1 MEAFSTRFFDNSHQ
15 LQNRHL
21 EMEPNGVGGMA
32 SGDVRFTFRSDETD
46 VNVTIEGKKAWVEG
60 IVEELGLSKV
70 GDFSPIGTS
79 PKTQHHPTL
88 TGEELADENALLPPS
103 DMGPEPDPGRIPVV
117 RRPIGALNVEL
128 EIEKIGLEP
137 PSKNDLFEL
146 MDAFSE
152 LEEPRPIQGEMS
164 VDPMAEAWLK
174 ELMRLIVREGGRT
187 ALATET
193 IEEVASAKLGGRT
206 GVELSVWLESL
217 FAAGKLVK
225 IHGGDATG
233 WGPSPRWLG

>member
-1 MEAFSTRFFDNSHQ
+1 MEA
-15 LQNRHL
+15 
-21 EMEPNGVGGMA
+21 NGVDVMA
-32 SGDVRFTFRSDETD
+32 SGDVRFIFRSDETD
-46 VNVTIEGKKAWVEG
+46 VNVTIEGKREWVER
-60 IVEELGLSKV
+60 IVDELGLSDV
-70 GDFSPIGTS
+70 GSFIPLGQN
-79 PKTQHHPTL
+79 P
-88 TGEELADENALLPPS
+88 LAQNQPNVQEDDDVILPPT
-103 DMGPEPDPGRIPVV
+103 DMGPEPDPSRIPVV
-117 RRPIGALNVEL
+117 RRPIGELNVEV

-137 PSKNDLFEL
+137 PSRNDVFEL

-152 LEEPRPIQGEMS
+152 LDEPRPIQGQMS
-164 VDPMAEAWLK
+164 VDPMAEAWLR
-174 ELMRLIVREGGRT
+174 ELMRLIVREGART

-206 GVELSVWLESL
+206 GLELSVWLESL

>member
-1 MEAFSTRFFDNSHQ
+1 
-15 LQNRHL
+15 
-21 EMEPNGVGGMA
+21 MA
-32 SGDVRFTFRSDETD
+32 SSDVRFTFRSDETD
-46 VNVTIEGKKAWVEG
+46 VNVTIEGKRAWVESL
-60 IVEELGLSKV
+60 VEELGLSEV
-70 GDFSPIGTS
+70 GTMLPIGIPS
-79 PKTQHHPTL
+79 PSSKQPSVIEDE
-88 TGEELADENALLPPS
+88 GEENALLPPS
-103 DMGPEPDPGRIPVV
+103 DMGPEPDPSRIPVV
-117 RRPIGALNVEL
+117 RRPIGALNVDI
-128 EIEKIGLEP
+128 EIEKIGLKP
-137 PSKNDLFEL
+137 PSQNDVFEL
-146 MDAFSE
+146 MDAFAE

>member
-1 MEAFSTRFFDNSHQ
+1 MEA
-15 LQNRHL
+15 
-21 EMEPNGVGGMA
+21 NGVVVMA
-32 SGDVRFTFRSDETD
+32 SGDVRFIFRSDETD
-46 VNVTIEGKKAWVEG
+46 VNVTIEGKKDWVER
-60 IVEELGLSKV
+60 IVDELGLSDV
-70 GDFSPIGTS
+70 GSFIPLGQN
-79 PKTQHHPTL
+79 P
-88 TGEELADENALLPPS
+88 LAQNQPGSQEDENDVLSPPL
-103 DMGPEPDPGRIPVV
+103 DMGPEPDPSRIPVV
-117 RRPIGALNVEL
+117 RRPIGELNVEV

-137 PSKNDLFEL
+137 PSRNDVFEL

-152 LEEPRPIQGEMS
+152 LDEPRPIQGQMS
-164 VDPMAEAWLK
+164 VDPMAEAWLR
-174 ELMRLIVREGGRT
+174 ELMRLIVREGART

>member
-1 MEAFSTRFFDNSHQ
+1 
-15 LQNRHL
+15 
-21 EMEPNGVGGMA
+21 MEPNGVGVMA
-32 SGDVRFTFRSDETD
+32 SGDVRFTFRSEETD
-46 VNVTIEGKKAWVEG
+46 VNVTIEGKKEWVEG
-60 IVEELGLSKV
+60 IIDELGLSEV
-70 GDFSPIGTS
+70 GSMMPIGIIS
-79 PKTQHHPTL
+79 PNKKSDSMEEDVD
-88 TGEELADENALLPPS
+88 GEDALLPPS
-103 DMGPEPDPGRIPVV
+103 DMGPEPDPSRIPVV
-117 RRPIGALNVEL
+117 RRPIGALNVEI

-137 PSKNDLFEL
+137 PSPNDVFEL

-152 LEEPRPIQGEMS
+152 LDEPRPIQGEMS

-193 IEEVASAKLGGRT
+193 IEEVASTKLGGRT

>member
-1 MEAFSTRFFDNSHQ
+1 
-15 LQNRHL
+15 
-21 EMEPNGVGGMA
+21 MA

-46 VNVTIEGKKAWVEG
+46 VNVTIEGKRAWVESL
-60 IVEELGLSKV
+60 VEELGLSEV
-70 GDFSPIGTS
+70 GIMLPIGIPS
-79 PKTQHHPTL
+79 PSSKQPSVM
-88 TGEELADENALLPPS
+88 EDDDEENALLPPS
-103 DMGPEPDPGRIPVV
+103 DMGPEPDPSRIPVV
-117 RRPIGALNVEL
+117 RRPIGALNVDI
-128 EIEKIGLEP
+128 EIEKIGLKP
-137 PSKNDLFEL
+137 PSQNDVFEL
-146 MDAFSE
+146 MDAFAE

>member
-1 MEAFSTRFFDNSHQ
+1 
-15 LQNRHL
+15 
-21 EMEPNGVGGMA
+21 MA
-32 SGDVRFTFRSDETD
+32 SGDVRFIFRSDETD

-60 IVEELGLSKV
+60 IVEELGLSNV
-70 GDFSPIGTS
+70 GFLMPIG
-79 PKTQHHPTL
+79 KKPTVL
-88 TGEELADENALLPPS
+88 NQPDSEEEGADEEDALLPPT
-103 DMGPEPDPGRIPVV
+103 DMGPEPDPSRIPVV

-137 PSKNDLFEL
+137 PSKNDVFEL

-152 LEEPRPIQGEMS
+152 LDEPRPIQGQMS
-164 VDPMAEAWLK
+164 IDPMAEAWLR
-174 ELMRLIVREGGRT
+174 ELMRLIVRESGRT

-206 GVELSVWLESL
+206 GVELTVWLESL

>member
-1 MEAFSTRFFDNSHQ
+1 MK
-15 LQNRHL
+15 
-21 EMEPNGVGGMA
+21 PNGV
-32 SGDVRFTFRSDETD
+32 DVVSSNDVQFTFRSEELD
-46 VNVTIEGKKAWVEG
+46 VDVTIEGKKAWVKG
-60 IVEELGLSKV
+60 IVDDLGLSEV
-70 GDFSPIGTS
+70 GSMIPLGVTSPIGGS
-79 PKTQHHPTL
+79 K
-88 TGEELADENALLPPS
+88 TGEDNQTDEDILVAPT
-103 DMGPEPDPGRIPVV
+103 DMGPEPDPSRIPVV
-117 RRPIGALNVEL
+117 KRPIGALDIEL
-128 EIEKIGLEP
+128 EIKKIGLEP
-137 PSKNDLFEL
+137 PSSNDVFEL

-174 ELMRLIVREGGRT
+174 ELMRLVVREGGRT

-193 IEEVASAKLGGRT
+193 IEEVAGHKLGGRS
-206 GVELSVWLESL
+206 GIELSVWLESL

>member
-1 MEAFSTRFFDNSHQ
+1 MSSN
-15 LQNRHL
+15 
-21 EMEPNGVGGMA
+21 
-32 SGDVRFTFRSDETD
+32 DVQFTFRSEELD
-46 VNVTIEGKKAWVEG
+46 VDVTIEGKKAWVKG
-60 IVEELGLSKV
+60 IVDDLGLSEV
-70 GDFSPIGTS
+70 GSMIPLGVTSPIGDTKS
-79 PKTQHHPTL
+79 VEDNQTDEDILVAPT
-88 TGEELADENALLPPS
+88 
-103 DMGPEPDPGRIPVV
+103 DMGPEPDPSRIPVV
-117 RRPIGALNVEL
+117 KRPIGALDIEL

-137 PSKNDLFEL
+137 PSSNDVFEL

-174 ELMRLIVREGGRT
+174 ELMRLVVREGGRT

-193 IEEVASAKLGGRT
+193 IEEVAGHKLGGRS
-206 GVELSVWLESL
+206 GIELSVWLESL

>member
-1 MEAFSTRFFDNSHQ
+1 
-15 LQNRHL
+15 
-21 EMEPNGVGGMA
+21 MEPNGVGRMA
-32 SGDVRFTFRSDETD
+32 SSDVRFTFRSDETD
-46 VNVTIEGKKAWVEG
+46 VNVTIEGKRAWVESL
-60 IVEELGLSKV
+60 VEELGLSEV
-70 GDFSPIGTS
+70 GIMLPIGIPS
-79 PKTQHHPTL
+79 PSSKQPSVM
-88 TGEELADENALLPPS
+88 EDDDEENALLPPS
-103 DMGPEPDPGRIPVV
+103 DMGPEPDPSRIPVV
-117 RRPIGALNVEL
+117 RRPIGALNVDI
-128 EIEKIGLEP
+128 EIEKIGLKP
-137 PSKNDLFEL
+137 PSQNDVFEL
-146 MDAFSE
+146 MDAFAE

>member
-1 MEAFSTRFFDNSHQ
+1 
-15 LQNRHL
+15 
-21 EMEPNGVGGMA
+21 MA
-32 SGDVRFTFRSDETD
+32 SGDVRFIFRSDETD

-60 IVEELGLSKV
+60 IVEELGLSDV
-70 GDFSPIGTS
+70 GFLMPIGKKPAALNQPDS
-79 PKTQHHPTL
+79 A
-88 TGEELADENALLPPS
+88 EEGADEEDALLPPT
-103 DMGPEPDPGRIPVV
+103 DMGPEPDPSRIPVV

-137 PSKNDLFEL
+137 PSKNDVFEL

-152 LEEPRPIQGEMS
+152 LDEPRPIQGQMS
-164 VDPMAEAWLK
+164 IDPMAEAWLR
-174 ELMRLIVREGGRT
+174 ELMRLIVRESGRT

-193 IEEVASAKLGGRT
+193 IEEIASPKLGGRT
-206 GVELSVWLESL
+206 GVELTVWLESL

>member
-1 MEAFSTRFFDNSHQ
+1 
-15 LQNRHL
+15 
-21 EMEPNGVGGMA
+21 MA
-32 SGDVRFTFRSDETD
+32 SSDVRFIFRSDETD

-60 IVEELGLSKV
+60 IVEELGLSDV
-70 GDFSPIGTS
+70 GFLMPIGKKSLAQNQPDSAEDGTD
-79 PKTQHHPTL
+79 
-88 TGEELADENALLPPS
+88 EEDALLPPT

-137 PSKNDLFEL
+137 PSKNDVFEL

-152 LEEPRPIQGEMS
+152 LDEPRPIQGQMS
-164 VDPMAEAWLK
+164 IDPMAEAWLR
-174 ELMRLIVREGGRT
+174 ELMRLIVRESGRT

-206 GVELSVWLESL
+206 GVELTVWLESL

>member
-1 MEAFSTRFFDNSHQ
+1 MK
-15 LQNRHL
+15 
-21 EMEPNGVGGMA
+21 PNGV
-32 SGDVRFTFRSDETD
+32 DVVSSNDVQFTFRSEELD
-46 VNVTIEGKKAWVEG
+46 VDVTIEGKKAWVKG
-60 IVEELGLSKV
+60 IVDDLGLSEV
-70 GDFSPIGTS
+70 GSMIPLGVTSPIGDSKSVEDNQTDEDILVA
-79 PKTQHHPTL
+79 PT
-88 TGEELADENALLPPS
+88 
-103 DMGPEPDPGRIPVV
+103 DMGPEPDPSRIPVV
-117 RRPIGALNVEL
+117 KRPIGALDIEL

-137 PSKNDLFEL
+137 PSSNDVFEL

-174 ELMRLIVREGGRT
+174 ELMRLVVREGGRT

-193 IEEVASAKLGGRT
+193 IEEVAGHKLGGRS
-206 GVELSVWLESL
+206 GIELSVWLESL

>member
-1 MEAFSTRFFDNSHQ
+1 MEAH
-15 LQNRHL
+15 
-21 EMEPNGVGGMA
+21 GVDVMV
-32 SGDVRFTFRSDETD
+32 SGDVRFIFRSDETD
-46 VNVTIEGKKAWVEG
+46 VNVTIEGKRGWVER
-60 IVEELGLSKV
+60 IVNELGLSDV
-70 GDFSPIGTS
+70 GSFIPLGQN
-79 PKTQHHPTL
+79 P
-88 TGEELADENALLPPS
+88 LAQNQPDSQEDDDDVLLPPL
-103 DMGPEPDPGRIPVV
+103 DMGPEPDPSRIPVV
-117 RRPIGALNVEL
+117 RRPIGALNVEV

-137 PSKNDLFEL
+137 PSRNDVFEL

-152 LEEPRPIQGEMS
+152 LDEPRPIQGQMS
-164 VDPMAEAWLK
+164 VDPMAEAWLR
-174 ELMRLIVREGGRT
+174 ELMRLIVREGART

-206 GVELSVWLESL
+206 GLELSVWLESL

>member
-1 MEAFSTRFFDNSHQ
+1 
-15 LQNRHL
+15 
-21 EMEPNGVGGMA
+21 MEPNGVGVMA
-32 SGDVRFTFRSDETD
+32 SGDVRFTFRSEETD
-46 VNVTIEGKKAWVEG
+46 VNVTIEGKKEWVEG
-60 IVEELGLSKV
+60 IIDELGLSEV
-70 GDFSPIGTS
+70 GSMMPIGIISPIKKSDSMEDDGD
-79 PKTQHHPTL
+79 
-88 TGEELADENALLPPS
+88 EEDVLLPPS
-103 DMGPEPDPGRIPVV
+103 DMGPEPDPSRIPVV
-117 RRPIGALNVEL
+117 RRPIGALNVEI

-137 PSKNDLFEL
+137 PSPNDVFEL

-152 LEEPRPIQGEMS
+152 LDEPRPIQGEMS

-193 IEEVASAKLGGRT
+193 IEEVASTKLGGRT
-206 GVELSVWLESL
+206 GVELSVWLESQ

>member
-1 MEAFSTRFFDNSHQ
+1 M
-15 LQNRHL
+15 
-21 EMEPNGVGGMA
+21 
-32 SGDVRFTFRSDETD
+32 FRSDETD

-60 IVEELGLSKV
+60 IVEELGLSDV
-70 GDFSPIGTS
+70 GFLMPIGKKSLAQNQLDSAEDGTD
-79 PKTQHHPTL
+79 
-88 TGEELADENALLPPS
+88 EEDALLPPT

-137 PSKNDLFEL
+137 PSKNDVFEL

-152 LEEPRPIQGEMS
+152 LDEPRPIQGQMS
-164 VDPMAEAWLK
+164 VDPMAEAWLR
-174 ELMRLIVREGGRT
+174 ELMRLIVRESGRT

-206 GVELSVWLESL
+206 GVELTVWLESL

>member
-1 MEAFSTRFFDNSHQ
+1 MEA
-15 LQNRHL
+15 
-21 EMEPNGVGGMA
+21 NGVDVMA
-32 SGDVRFTFRSDETD
+32 SGDVRFIFRSDETD
-46 VNVTIEGKKAWVEG
+46 VNVTIEGKREWVEG
-60 IVEELGLSKV
+60 IVDELGLSDV
-70 GDFSPIGTS
+70 GSFIPLGQN
-79 PKTQHHPTL
+79 P
-88 TGEELADENALLPPS
+88 LAQNQPNVQEDDDVILPPT
-103 DMGPEPDPGRIPVV
+103 DMGPEPDPSRIPVV
-117 RRPIGALNVEL
+117 RRPIGELNVEV

-137 PSKNDLFEL
+137 PSRNDVFEL

-152 LEEPRPIQGEMS
+152 LDEPRPIQGQMS
-164 VDPMAEAWLK
+164 VDPMAEAWLR
-174 ELMRLIVREGGRT
+174 ELMRLIVREGART

-206 GVELSVWLESL
+206 GLELSVWLESL

>member
-1 MEAFSTRFFDNSHQ
+1 MEA
-15 LQNRHL
+15 
-21 EMEPNGVGGMA
+21 NGVEVMA
-32 SGDVRFTFRSDETD
+32 SADVRFIFRSDETD
-46 VNVTIEGKKAWVEG
+46 VNVTIEGKRDWVG
-60 IVEELGLSKV
+60 RIVDELGLSDV
-70 GDFSPIGTS
+70 GSFIPLGQN
-79 PKTQHHPTL
+79 P
-88 TGEELADENALLPPS
+88 LAQNQPNVQEDDDVILPPT
-103 DMGPEPDPGRIPVV
+103 DMGPEPDPSRIPVV
-117 RRPIGALNVEL
+117 RRPIGELNVEV

-137 PSKNDLFEL
+137 PSRNDVFEL

-152 LEEPRPIQGEMS
+152 LDEPRPIQGQMS
-164 VDPMAEAWLK
+164 VDPMAEAWLR
-174 ELMRLIVREGGRT
+174 ELMRLIVREGART

-206 GVELSVWLESL
+206 GLELSVWLESL

>member
-1 MEAFSTRFFDNSHQ
+1 M
-15 LQNRHL
+15 
-21 EMEPNGVGGMA
+21 
-32 SGDVRFTFRSDETD
+32 FRSDETD
-46 VNVTIEGKKAWVEG
+46 VNVTIEGKKAWVEA
-60 IVEELGLSKV
+60 IVEELGLSDV
-70 GDFSPIGTS
+70 GFLMSIGKKSFAQNQPDSAEDGTD
-79 PKTQHHPTL
+79 
-88 TGEELADENALLPPS
+88 EEDALLPPT

-137 PSKNDLFEL
+137 PSKNDVFEL

-152 LEEPRPIQGEMS
+152 LDEPRPIQGQMS
-164 VDPMAEAWLK
+164 VDPMAEAWLR
-174 ELMRLIVREGGRT
+174 ELMRLIVRESGRT

-206 GVELSVWLESL
+206 GVELTVWLESL

>member
-1 MEAFSTRFFDNSHQ
+1 MK
-15 LQNRHL
+15 
-21 EMEPNGVGGMA
+21 PNGV
-32 SGDVRFTFRSDETD
+32 DVVSSNDVQFTFRSEELD
-46 VNVTIEGKKAWVEG
+46 VDVTIAGKKAWVKG
-60 IVEELGLSKV
+60 IVDDLGLSEV
-70 GDFSPIGTS
+70 GSMIPLGVTSPIVDSKSVEDNQTDEDILVA
-79 PKTQHHPTL
+79 PT
-88 TGEELADENALLPPS
+88 
-103 DMGPEPDPGRIPVV
+103 DMGPEPDPSRIPVV
-117 RRPIGALNVEL
+117 KRPIGALDIEL

-137 PSKNDLFEL
+137 PSSNDVFEL

-174 ELMRLIVREGGRT
+174 ELMRLVVREGGRT

-193 IEEVASAKLGGRT
+193 IEEVAGHKLGGRS
-206 GVELSVWLESL
+206 GIELSVWLESL

>member
-1 MEAFSTRFFDNSHQ
+1 MES
-15 LQNRHL
+15 
-21 EMEPNGVGGMA
+21 NGVEVVA

-46 VNVTIEGKKAWVEG
+46 VNVIIEGKKGWVEG
-60 IVEELGLSKV
+60 IVDELGLSDV
-70 GDFSPIGTS
+70 GLTMPIGVQSRSEEPGAISEDGDEEDTL
-79 PKTQHHPTL
+79 KAPT
-88 TGEELADENALLPPS
+88 
-103 DMGPEPDPGRIPVV
+103 DMGPEPDPSRIPVV
-117 RRPIGALNVEL
+117 KRPIGALNVEI
-128 EIEKIGLEP
+128 EIGKIGLEP
-137 PSKNDLFEL
+137 PSQNNVFEL

-152 LEEPRPIQGEMS
+152 LDEPRPIQGEMS

-187 ALATET
+187 ALATEM

-206 GVELSVWLESL
+206 GTELSVWLESL

-225 IHGGDATG
+225 IHGGDTTG

>member
-1 MEAFSTRFFDNSHQ
+1 MEA
-15 LQNRHL
+15 
-21 EMEPNGVGGMA
+21 NGVVVMA
-32 SGDVRFTFRSDETD
+32 SGDVRFIFRSDETD
-46 VNVTIEGKKAWVEG
+46 VNVTIEGKRDWVER
-60 IVEELGLSKV
+60 IVDELGLSDV
-70 GDFSPIGTS
+70 GSFIPLGQN
-79 PKTQHHPTL
+79 P
-88 TGEELADENALLPPS
+88 LAQNQPNVQEDDDVILPPT
-103 DMGPEPDPGRIPVV
+103 DMGPEPDPSRIPVV
-117 RRPIGALNVEL
+117 RRPIGELNVEL

-137 PSKNDLFEL
+137 PSRNDVFEL

-152 LEEPRPIQGEMS
+152 LDEPRPIQGQMS
-164 VDPMAEAWLK
+164 VDPMAEAWLR
-174 ELMRLIVREGGRT
+174 ELMRLIVREGART

>member
-1 MEAFSTRFFDNSHQ
+1 
-15 LQNRHL
+15 
-21 EMEPNGVGGMA
+21 MEPNGVGRMA
-32 SGDVRFTFRSDETD
+32 SSDVRFTFRSDETD
-46 VNVTIEGKKAWVEG
+46 VNVTIEGKRAWVESL
-60 IVEELGLSKV
+60 VEELGLSEV
-70 GDFSPIGTS
+70 GTMLPIGIPS
-79 PKTQHHPTL
+79 ASSKQPSAMGND
-88 TGEELADENALLPPS
+88 GEENALLPPS
-103 DMGPEPDPGRIPVV
+103 DMGPEPDPSRIPVV
-117 RRPIGALNVEL
+117 RRPIGALNVDI
-128 EIEKIGLEP
+128 EIEKIGLKP
-137 PSKNDLFEL
+137 PSQNDVFEL
-146 MDAFSE
+146 MDAFAE

-174 ELMRLIVREGGRT
+174 ELMRLIVRDGGRT

>member
-1 MEAFSTRFFDNSHQ
+1 MESD
-15 LQNRHL
+15 
-21 EMEPNGVGGMA
+21 GVQGVA

-46 VNVTIEGKKAWVEG
+46 VNVIIEGKKVWVEG
-60 IVEELGLSKV
+60 IVEELGLSDV
-70 GDFSPIGTS
+70 GLTMPIGVQMRSIEPDAISEDIDEEDTL
-79 PKTQHHPTL
+79 KAPT
-88 TGEELADENALLPPS
+88 
-103 DMGPEPDPGRIPVV
+103 DMGPEPDPSRIPVV
-117 RRPIGALNVEL
+117 KRPIGALNVEI

-137 PSKNDLFEL
+137 PSQNDVFEL

-152 LEEPRPIQGEMS
+152 LDEPRPIQGEMS

-187 ALATET
+187 ALATEM
-193 IEEVASAKLGGRT
+193 IEEVASTKLGGRT

-225 IHGGDATG
+225 IHGGDSTG

>member
-1 MEAFSTRFFDNSHQ
+1 MGA
-15 LQNRHL
+15 
-21 EMEPNGVGGMA
+21 NGVANMA
-32 SGDVRFTFRSDETD
+32 SGDVRFTFQSDETD
-46 VNVTIEGKKAWVEG
+46 VHVTIEGKKAWVEG
-60 IVEELGLSKV
+60 IVEELGLSEV
-70 GDFSPIGTS
+70 GMMLPIGVQAS
-79 PKTQHHPTL
+79 VDSKAVQMD
-88 TGEELADENALLPPS
+88 EESEDEDVLRPPS

-117 RRPIGALNVEL
+117 RRPIGALNVDL

-137 PSKNDLFEL
+137 PSSNDVFEL

-152 LEEPRPIQGEMS
+152 LDEPRPIQGEMS

>member
-1 MEAFSTRFFDNSHQ
+1 
-15 LQNRHL
+15 
-21 EMEPNGVGGMA
+21 MA
-32 SGDVRFTFRSDETD
+32 SSDVRFTFRSEETD
-46 VNVTIEGKKAWVEG
+46 VNVTIEGKKEWVEG
-60 IVEELGLSKV
+60 IIDELGLSEV
-70 GDFSPIGTS
+70 GSMMPIGVISPIKKPDS
-79 PKTQHHPTL
+79 MDDD
-88 TGEELADENALLPPS
+88 ADEEDVLLPPS
-103 DMGPEPDPGRIPVV
+103 DMGPEPDPSRIPVV
-117 RRPIGALNVEL
+117 RRPIGALNVEI
-128 EIEKIGLEP
+128 EIERIGLEP
-137 PSKNDLFEL
+137 PSQNDVFEL

-193 IEEVASAKLGGRT
+193 IEEVASTKLGGRT

>member
-1 MEAFSTRFFDNSHQ
+1 MEA
-15 LQNRHL
+15 
-21 EMEPNGVGGMA
+21 NGVAYMA
-32 SGDVRFTFRSDETD
+32 SDDVRCTFRSDETD
-46 VNVTIEGKKAWVEG
+46 VDVMIEGKRAWVQS
-60 IVEELGLSKV
+60 IVEELGLSEV
-70 GDFSPIGTS
+70 GVMLPIGEQS
-79 PKTQHHPTL
+79 SLGNQPTQMDAET
-88 TGEELADENALLPPS
+88 EDEDALLPPS

-137 PSKNDLFEL
+137 PSSNDVFEL

-152 LEEPRPIQGEMS
+152 LEEPRPIQGEVS

>member
-1 MEAFSTRFFDNSHQ
+1 MK
-15 LQNRHL
+15 
-21 EMEPNGVGGMA
+21 PNGV
-32 SGDVRFTFRSDETD
+32 DVVSSNDVQFTFRSEELD
-46 VNVTIEGKKAWVEG
+46 VDVTIEGKKAWVKG
-60 IVEELGLSKV
+60 IVDDLGLSEV
-70 GDFSPIGTS
+70 GSMIPLGVTSPIGDSKSVEDNQTDEDILVA
-79 PKTQHHPTL
+79 PT
-88 TGEELADENALLPPS
+88 
-103 DMGPEPDPGRIPVV
+103 DMGPEPDPSRIPVV
-117 RRPIGALNVEL
+117 KRPIGALEIEL

-137 PSKNDLFEL
+137 PSSNDVFEL

-174 ELMRLIVREGGRT
+174 ELMRLVVREGGRT

-193 IEEVASAKLGGRT
+193 IEEVAGHKLGGRS
-206 GVELSVWLESL
+206 GIELSVWLESL

>member
-1 MEAFSTRFFDNSHQ
+1 
-15 LQNRHL
+15 
-21 EMEPNGVGGMA
+21 MEPNGVGRMA
-32 SGDVRFTFRSDETD
+32 SSDVRFTFRSDETD
-46 VNVTIEGKKAWVEG
+46 VNVTIEGKRAWVESL
-60 IVEELGLSKV
+60 VEELGLSEV
-70 GDFSPIGTS
+70 GIMLPIGIPS
-79 PKTQHHPTL
+79 PSSKQPSVM
-88 TGEELADENALLPPS
+88 EDDDEENAHLPPS
-103 DMGPEPDPGRIPVV
+103 DMGPEPDPSRIPIV
-117 RRPIGALNVEL
+117 RRPIGALNVEI
-128 EIEKIGLEP
+128 EIEKIGLKP
-137 PSKNDLFEL
+137 PSQNDVFEL
-146 MDAFSE
+146 MDAFAE

>member
-1 MEAFSTRFFDNSHQ
+1 
-15 LQNRHL
+15 
-21 EMEPNGVGGMA
+21 MA
-32 SGDVRFTFRSDETD
+32 SGDVRFIFRSDETD

-60 IVEELGLSKV
+60 IVEELGLSDV
-70 GDFSPIGTS
+70 GFLMPIGKKPAALNQPDS
-79 PKTQHHPTL
+79 A
-88 TGEELADENALLPPS
+88 EEAADEEDALLPPT
-103 DMGPEPDPGRIPVV
+103 DMGPEPDPSRIPVV

-137 PSKNDLFEL
+137 PSKNDVFEL

-152 LEEPRPIQGEMS
+152 LDEPRPIQGQMS
-164 VDPMAEAWLK
+164 IDPMAEAWLR
-174 ELMRLIVREGGRT
+174 ELMRLIVRESGRT

-193 IEEVASAKLGGRT
+193 IEEIASPKLGGRT
-206 GVELSVWLESL
+206 GVELTVWLESL

>member
-1 MEAFSTRFFDNSHQ
+1 MEA
-15 LQNRHL
+15 
-21 EMEPNGVGGMA
+21 NGVEVMA
-32 SGDVRFTFRSDETD
+32 SGDVRFIFRSDETD
-46 VNVTIEGKKAWVEG
+46 VNVTIEGKREWVER
-60 IVEELGLSKV
+60 IVDELGLSDV
-70 GDFSPIGTS
+70 GSFIPLGQN
-79 PKTQHHPTL
+79 P
-88 TGEELADENALLPPS
+88 LAQNQPNVQEDDDVILPPT
-103 DMGPEPDPGRIPVV
+103 DMGPEPDPSRIPVV
-117 RRPIGALNVEL
+117 RRPIGELNVEL

-137 PSKNDLFEL
+137 PSRNDVFEL

-152 LEEPRPIQGEMS
+152 LDEPRPIQGQMS
-164 VDPMAEAWLK
+164 VDPMAEAWLR
-174 ELMRLIVREGGRT
+174 ELMRLIVREGART

-225 IHGGDATG
+225 IHGGDSTG

>member
-1 MEAFSTRFFDNSHQ
+1 MEGFSTRFFDNSPL

-46 VNVTIEGKKAWVEG
+46 VNVTIEGKRAWVEG

-70 GDFSPIGTS
+70 GEFSPLGIS
-79 PKTQHHPTL
+79 PTMPHQPSSTD
-88 TGEELADENALLPPS
+88 EEMDEENALAPPS
-103 DMGPEPDPGRIPVV
+103 DMGPEPDPSRIPVV

-146 MDAFSE
+146 IDAIS
-152 LEEPRPIQGEMS
+152 
-164 VDPMAEAWLK
+164 
-174 ELMRLIVREGGRT
+174 
-187 ALATET
+187 
-193 IEEVASAKLGGRT
+193 
-206 GVELSVWLESL
+206 
-217 FAAGKLVK
+217 
-225 IHGGDATG
+225 
-233 WGPSPRWLG
+233 

>member
-1 MEAFSTRFFDNSHQ
+1 MEA
-15 LQNRHL
+15 
-21 EMEPNGVGGMA
+21 NGVEVMA
-32 SGDVRFTFRSDETD
+32 SSDVRFIFRSDETD
-46 VNVTIEGKKAWVEG
+46 VNVTIEGKREWVER
-60 IVEELGLSKV
+60 IVDELGLSDV
-70 GDFSPIGTS
+70 GSFIPLGQN
-79 PKTQHHPTL
+79 P
-88 TGEELADENALLPPS
+88 LAQNQPGSQEDENDVLSPPL
-103 DMGPEPDPGRIPVV
+103 DMGPEPDPSRIPVV
-117 RRPIGALNVEL
+117 RRPIGELNVEV

-137 PSKNDLFEL
+137 PSRNDVSEL

-152 LEEPRPIQGEMS
+152 LDEPRPIQGQMS
-164 VDPMAEAWLK
+164 VDPMAEAWLR
-174 ELMRLIVREGGRT
+174 ELMRLIVREGART

>member
-1 MEAFSTRFFDNSHQ
+1 MESD
-15 LQNRHL
+15 
-21 EMEPNGVGGMA
+21 GVEVVA

-46 VNVTIEGKKAWVEG
+46 VNVIIEGKKVWVEG
-60 IVEELGLSKV
+60 IVEELGLSDV
-70 GDFSPIGTS
+70 GLTMPIGVQMRSIEPDAISEDIDEEDTL
-79 PKTQHHPTL
+79 KAPT
-88 TGEELADENALLPPS
+88 
-103 DMGPEPDPGRIPVV
+103 DMGPEPDPSRIPVV
-117 RRPIGALNVEL
+117 KRPIGALNVET

-137 PSKNDLFEL
+137 PSQNDVFEL

-152 LEEPRPIQGEMS
+152 LDEPRPIQGEMS

-187 ALATET
+187 ALATEM
-193 IEEVASAKLGGRT
+193 IEEVASTKLGGRT

-225 IHGGDATG
+225 IHGGDSTG

>member
-1 MEAFSTRFFDNSHQ
+1 
-15 LQNRHL
+15 
-21 EMEPNGVGGMA
+21 MA
-32 SGDVRFTFRSDETD
+32 SGDVRFIFRSDETD

-60 IVEELGLSKV
+60 IVEELGLSDV
-70 GDFSPIGTS
+70 GFLMPIGKKPAALNQLDS
-79 PKTQHHPTL
+79 A
-88 TGEELADENALLPPS
+88 EEGADEEDALLPPT
-103 DMGPEPDPGRIPVV
+103 DMGPEPDPSRIPVV

-137 PSKNDLFEL
+137 PSKNDVFEL

-152 LEEPRPIQGEMS
+152 LDEPRPIQGQMS
-164 VDPMAEAWLK
+164 IDPMAEAWLR
-174 ELMRLIVREGGRT
+174 ELMRLIVRESGRT

-193 IEEVASAKLGGRT
+193 IEEIASPKLGGRT
-206 GVELSVWLESL
+206 GVELTVWLESL

>member
-1 MEAFSTRFFDNSHQ
+1 
-15 LQNRHL
+15 
-21 EMEPNGVGGMA
+21 MA
-32 SGDVRFTFRSDETD
+32 SGQVRFTFRSEETD
-46 VNVTIEGKKAWVEG
+46 VNVVIEGQREWVEG
-60 IVEELGLSKV
+60 IIDELGLSKV
-70 GDFSPIGTS
+70 GTLLPLGVTSPIKKPDLMESDGAEDDVLA
-79 PKTQHHPTL
+79 PPT
-88 TGEELADENALLPPS
+88 
-103 DMGPEPDPGRIPVV
+103 DMGPEPDPSRIPVV
-117 RRPIGALNVEL
+117 RRPIGALSVEL

-137 PSKNDLFEL
+137 PSRSDVFEL

-152 LEEPRPIQGEMS
+152 LDEPRPIQGEMS

-174 ELMRLIVREGGRT
+174 ELMRLIVRDGGRT

-193 IEEVASAKLGGRT
+193 IEEVASPKLGGRT